1 MNFSNNVIDFPN
13 KSHLPVTQEESDAI
27 IHNIRQEYFDQISV
41 EITRQVFDRSMMYG
55 FDVSHESSI
64 KDCVLVVE
72 SIKSL
77 LLKSSNI
84 YYPLQDIAE
93 AMQIDGDPMEDF
105 DDDLFV
111 EDELDI

>member
-1 MNFSNNVIDFPN
+1 MNVANNVIDFPN

-27 IHNIRQEYFDQISV
+27 INNIRQEYFDRISV
-41 EITRQVFDRSMMYG
+41 EIARQVFDRSMMYG
-55 FDVSHESSI
+55 FDVSHESAI

-77 LLKSSNI
+77 LLKSSSV
-84 YYPLQDIAE
+84 YYPLQDLAE
-93 AMQIDGDPMEDF
+93 AMQIDNDLMEDF
-105 DDDLFV
+105 SDGLSV